1 MTDHPDNLEP
11 WQRVA
16 REMNSAYLAGMEWV
30 LAEPACREIARLRAE
45 LASWREL
52 AMPDE
57 PSDEAIGRLNSTHS
71 DYEAA
76 ATELERWRPS
86 QTDLHGECRALVNE
100 LHDLRAV
107 LELVAGSLLAAQQ
120 KRGDAPCSAD
130 AHIDEAVAAVRE
142 FVPGEEYSQEAKALR
157 MTLWASD
164 QDRLDSQQ
172 TMEIAQ
178 LRAEVKRMRQLLG
191 DA

>member
-1 MTDHPDNLEP
+1 MTQPDNLEP

-16 REMNSAYLAGMEWV
+16 AELGTFDCDCGWDGDMEPMEDGSGDWIK
-30 LAEPACREIARLRAE
+30 AEPACREIAR
-45 LASWREL
+45 
-52 AMPDE
+52 
-57 PSDEAIGRLNSTHS
+57 
-71 DYEAA
+71 
-76 ATELERWRPS
+76 
-86 QTDLHGECRALVNE
+86 
-100 LHDLRAV
+100 LRAV